1 MATLLSAIE
10 EIKAEMT
17 DIKTLLNA
25 DLFEANQ
32 LADALLSSEY
42 PMILLLPIPIV
53 DTPGSSGVLKSTVD
67 LQVFFLNR
75 GSDITV
81 DYSGSKIET
90 EFIEPMRKYARQ
102 FMNKLNSH
110 KIIDPETRGIEARTY
125 TAEYSLFDAH
135 TFGVS
140 VRAQV
145 PIMERATGIC
155 LP

>member
-1 MATLLSAIE
+1 MTLLSAIE
-10 EIKAEMT
+10 EIKSEMT

-32 LADALLSSEY
+32 LADALLTSEY
-42 PMILLLPIPIV
+42 PMILLLPISII

-67 LQVFFLNR
+67 IQLYFLNR
-75 GSDITV
+75 GTEIAT
-81 DYSGSKIET
+81 DYSGAKIET
-90 EFIEPMRKYARQ
+90 NFIEPMRLLARR
-102 FMNKLNSH
+102 FIHKINEH

-125 TAEYSLFDAH
+125 TPEYGLFDAH

-145 PIMERATGIC
+145 PIMERQTGIC

>member
-1 MATLLSAIE
+1 MTLLSAIE
-10 EIKAEMT
+10 EIKSEMT

-67 LQVFFLNR
+67 LQLYFLNR
-75 GSDITV
+75 GTDITP
-81 DYSGSKIET
+81 DYSGANIET
-90 EFIEPMRKYARQ
+90 NFIEPMRKYARQ
-102 FMNKLNSH
+102 FIHKLNKH
-110 KIIDPETRGIEARTY
+110 AIIDPETRGIEARTY
-125 TAEYSLFDAH
+125 TPEYGLFDAH

-145 PIMERATGIC
+145 PIIERATGLC